1 MRTEQIAQTNQEKNQ
16 KLRPPSTYLSPFSSP
31 LPRRKEETQS
41 FYPCLFLCVV
51 LYVRFSPL
59 DETLVPQ
66 TDETFSHQTE
76 LALFPQMVEG
86 LS

>member
-1 MRTEQIAQTNQEKNQ
+1 MRTEQIARERNQ

-31 LPRRKEETQS
+31 LPRRKEETRS
-41 FYPCLFLCVV
+41 LYPCLFLCVV

-86 LS
+86 LF

>member
-1 MRTEQIAQTNQEKNQ
+1 MRTEQIARERNQ

-66 TDETFSHQTE
+66 TDETFSHRSE
-76 LALFPQMVEG
+76 LALSPQMVEG